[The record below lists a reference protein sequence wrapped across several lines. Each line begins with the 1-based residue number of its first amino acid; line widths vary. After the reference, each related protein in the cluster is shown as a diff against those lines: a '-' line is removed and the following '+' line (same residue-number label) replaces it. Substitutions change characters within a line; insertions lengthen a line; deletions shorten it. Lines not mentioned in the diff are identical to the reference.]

1 MSAQNSAGIQTLLDV
16 GHPLLSARTPV
27 WFDSSHRDSTT
38 GREGSFQDCPEGYIR
53 SPPNPNRPP
62 ANHPLPPT
70 TARECTFPDTPHR
83 VAVRTKRVREARDE
97 AKKEIDA
104 YKAEKEAEY
113 KQFESEHTQG
123 NKAAEEEANKE
134 AEAKIKEIRA
144 AGQKNQD
151 KVVQDLLKAVFEAK
165 PEPPSE
171 VAA

>member
-1 MSAQNSAGIQTLLDV
+1 MYV
-16 GHPLLSARTPV
+16 
-27 WFDSSHRDSTT
+27 
-38 GREGSFQDCPEGYIR
+38 
-53 SPPNPNRPP
+53 
-62 ANHPLPPT
+62 
-70 TARECTFPDTPHR
+70 PDNPHR
-83 VAVRTKRVREARDE
+83 VANTVPRQQLTPSLLACAQNTVRTKRVREARDE

-113 KQFESEHTQG
+113 KQFESEVGCHSPPPQQKLNPGHRVADRNHETQHTQG